1 MEEDLLEVGAHDAD
15 VVDAMPRRAQAAE
28 KRRQVAREIAGRD
41 AHGPPLDDR
50 LGGHRARR
58 GRRAERDDDRPGP
71 PERPVDQLVGRPLGH
86 DAAVVDDHDPVAH
99 ALGFRELVRRRAG
112 ERVPVSQLLGRKEF
126 WSLSLR
132 VDSHV
137 LTPRPETE
145 TLVSASLELLRRSGP
160 APEVL
165 DLGTGSGA
173 VALAL
178 ASELPAARVT
188 ATDLSQEALKI
199 AQQNAE
205 ELGMAERIAFV
216 AGAGLEAVPGRRFDL
231 IASNPPYVD
240 PAQRASLPPEL
251 AHEPE
256 IALFA
261 ERRGLALLEE
271 IAHGAAG
278 WLAPGGSLALEHA
291 PDQADAVAAAC
302 RAGGLTEVSHH
313 RDLAG
318 RPRVTTARRRH
329 DADAPALR

>member
-1 MEEDLLEVGAHDAD
+1 MMTDKATVEMESPVAGVVKKLAGEVGDQIAIGSVLVEIETTGDAP
-15 VVDAMPRRAQAAE
+15 VTVEASPVRSRLAIAAQMPPASIEPLRLSPNAGPGGPTGSSASWSVIADEIPPRAQ
-28 KRRQVAREIAGRD
+28 KV
-41 AHGPPLDDR
+41 
-50 LGGHRARR
+50 
-58 GRRAERDDDRPGP
+58 
-71 PERPVDQLVGRPLGH
+71 
-86 DAAVVDDHDPVAH
+86 
-99 ALGFRELVRRRAG
+99 
-112 ERVPVSQLLGRKEF
+112 
-126 WSLSLR
+126 
-132 VDSHV
+132 
-137 LTPRPETE
+137 
-145 TLVSASLELLRRSGP
+145 
-160 APEVL
+160 
-165 DLGTGSGA
+165 
-173 VALAL
+173 
-178 ASELPAARVT
+178 
-188 ATDLSQEALKI
+188 
-199 AQQNAE
+199 
-205 ELGMAERIAFV
+205 
-216 AGAGLEAVPGRRFDL
+216 